1 MEATKTTE
9 AQFNRFLKSA
19 EAVKDAIPIMD
30 LAPRY
35 IDLQRSGGNYL
46 GLCPFH
52 SEKTPS
58 FYLYADTNRYYCYGC
73 KATGDVINLHHRCG
87 NFGTLWEAV
96 VSLAEEFGVTLPQH
110 SDRWHEWQDEKGRR
124 WHKAEEV
131 LARAYQRRYF
141 RLFGGYLDSIE
152 DPDERKTEAAAFYED
167 LYTLARLS
175 ASYRMRSGDH
185 E

>member
-124 WHKAEEV
+124 WHKA
-131 LARAYQRRYF
+131 
-141 RLFGGYLDSIE
+141 G
-152 DPDERKTEAAAFYED
+152 
-167 LYTLARLS
+167 
-175 ASYRMRSGDH
+175 
-185 E
+185 